1 MTNCTK
7 FDHFWTNFQRPFSFH
22 IGKPSKNQAIDESM
36 IRFKGRSS
44 LRQYMRLKPIKRGY
58 KVWIRAGESGYVNQF
73 QIYVGKVGNDVEKNF
88 GARVVK
94 DLTRNIVGKGYN
106 LYFHNLFNSV
116 GPQKDLQD
124 DVIYACGTFRKG
136 RNDMPKNLND
146 DKIMERGDSDWRVL
160 TFLKWKDRKAVF
172 FLNNFHDLNIEE
184 TISRKNKD
192 RSQTEIACPLIVK
205 DYNRNM
211 AFVDKM
217 DMLKS
222 LYEIDPKSKKWWH
235 RILFH
240 FIDVALVNS
249 FIIYKDRSSEK
260 IESLEHFR
268 LSVMI
273 GLIGAAPNKTRKGR
287 PSNDTPVNNFK
298 VTVGYEIRF
307 DNCAHLP
314 VHGNSRRCA
323 FCSTRKE
330 HHRTVWT
337 CTLCQVGL
345 CLSKKKNCFAKF
357 HTK

>member
-1 MTNCTK
+1 LIRVANIHLNDSELQPNRESPGYDK
-7 FDHFWTNFQRPFSFH
+7 LYKVRPLLDKLSETFLLSY
-22 IGKPSKNQAIDESM
+22 KPSKNQAIDESM

-73 QIYVGKVGNDVEKNF
+73 QIYVGKVGN
-88 GARVVK
+88 
-94 DLTRNIVGKGYN
+94 
-106 LYFHNLFNSV
+106 
-116 GPQKDLQD
+116 LQD

-298 VTVGYEIRF
+298 VTVRYEIRF

-314 VHGNSRRCA
+314 VHGNSRRRA

-337 CTLCQVGL
+337 CTLC
-345 CLSKKKNCFAKF
+345 
-357 HTK
+357 

>member
-1 MTNCTK
+1 LIRVANIHLNDSELQPNRESPGYDK
-7 FDHFWTNFQRPFSFH
+7 LYKVRPLLDKLSETFLLSY
-22 IGKPSKNQAIDESM
+22 KPSKNQAIDESM

-106 LYFHNLFNSV
+106 LYFDNLFNSV
-116 GPQKDLQD
+116 GLQKDLQD

-136 RNDMPKNLND
+136 RKGF
-146 DKIMERGDSDWRVL
+146 I
-160 TFLKWKDRKAVF
+160 
-172 FLNNFHDLNIEE
+172 
-184 TISRKNKD
+184 
-192 RSQTEIACPLIVK
+192 
-205 DYNRNM
+205 
-211 AFVDKM
+211 
-217 DMLKS
+217 
-222 LYEIDPKSKKWWH
+222 
-235 RILFH
+235 

-298 VTVGYEIRF
+298 VTVRYEIRF
-307 DNCAHLP
+307 NNCAHLP